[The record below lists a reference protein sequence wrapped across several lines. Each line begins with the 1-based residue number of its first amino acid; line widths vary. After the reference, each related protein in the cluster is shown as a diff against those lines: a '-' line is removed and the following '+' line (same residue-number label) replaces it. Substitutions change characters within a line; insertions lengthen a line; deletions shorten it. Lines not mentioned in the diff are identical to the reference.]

1 MFVRNHEFCFG
12 VNILVCGLICCCGVE
27 GCLIPLDG
35 FFFFFLLLG
44 RVLCGKIRNWGKKN
58 KIGGK
63 GYLSVLGRPDVESL
77 MQFQGAEASGWI
89 YTVSL

>member
-1 MFVRNHEFCFG
+1 M
-12 VNILVCGLICCCGVE
+12 
-27 GCLIPLDG
+27 
-35 FFFFFLLLG
+35 FFFFFAFGEGFVWKNKEL
-44 RVLCGKIRNWGKKN
+44 GKKN

>member
-1 MFVRNHEFCFG
+1 MWKNKE
-12 VNILVCGLICCCGVE
+12 L
-27 GCLIPLDG
+27 
-35 FFFFFLLLG
+35 
-44 RVLCGKIRNWGKKN
+44 GKKN